1 MRKET
6 KRASGIE
13 EGRKLGNSE
22 GVMPGVPWA
31 PKRSRDHIQRR
42 RAVGKVSAYVG
53 RACENKGRV
62 PRVSGMRSLHPCSS
76 PCPTDDG
83 VEWTTRRKQNSGT
96 TAYQI
101 LIGRYTERQQV
112 TQ

>member
-22 GVMPGVPWA
+22 GVIAGVPWA

-62 PRVSGMRSLHPCSS
+62 PRVSECAPYIRARARAQRMMGSNGQRDASKIAGLQPIRS
-76 PCPTDDG
+76 
-83 VEWTTRRKQNSGT
+83 
-96 TAYQI
+96 
-101 LIGRYTERQQV
+101 
-112 TQ
+112 